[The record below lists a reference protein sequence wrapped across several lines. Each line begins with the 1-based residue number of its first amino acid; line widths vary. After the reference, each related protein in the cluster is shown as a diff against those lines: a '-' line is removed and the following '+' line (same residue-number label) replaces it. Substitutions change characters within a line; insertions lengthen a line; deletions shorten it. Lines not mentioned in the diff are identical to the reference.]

1 MEWSRLG
8 IKDVHKAMQRFCLSG
23 SGEDNLVLMLL
34 VMELNE
40 LQEKLEK
47 SYDNDQNGQASI
59 RTLQN

>member
-1 MEWSRLG
+1 
-8 IKDVHKAMQRFCLSG
+8 
-23 SGEDNLVLMLL
+23 MLL

>member
-1 MEWSRLG
+1 M
-8 IKDVHKAMQRFCLSG
+8 HKAMQRFCLSG